1 MTDKSH
7 LESFEHEV
15 AVGLPKR
22 LVATF
27 TTCHRDQSL
36 KAADVVTRLK
46 DVMEQSL
53 AEGDDAPDRT
63 DGP

>member
-7 LESFEHEV
+7 LESFEREV
-15 AVGLPKR
+15 AAGLPKR

-27 TTCHRDQSL
+27 TACHRDPSL

-53 AEGDDAPDRT
+53 AEGEDAPDRT
-63 DGP
+63 DSP

>member
-1 MTDKSH
+1 MTDRSH

-15 AVGLPKR
+15 AGGLPKR

-27 TTCHRDQSL
+27 TACNRDPSL

-53 AEGDDAPDRT
+53 AEGNDAPNRT

>member
-7 LESFEHEV
+7 LESFERAVV
-15 AVGLPKR
+15 AALSKR

-27 TTCHRDQSL
+27 TACHRDPSL

-46 DVMEQSL
+46 DVMEQGL
-53 AEGDDAPDRT
+53 AEGDDALART